1 MRSTVHA
8 LHAFFD
14 QTRPMDLANSEI
26 RLNKCIGKV
35 LDHGISI
42 FTADQVTVSIEFINQ
57 LTIIVRG
64 HSFETVKSNIV
75 SGTVLIHTFGQLEYS
90 FASPLDDESV
100 NNFIAC
106 LVAIPHRFAC
116 HRVDIG
122 DHLQVG
128 FNPFDRSNL

>member
-1 MRSTVHA
+1 MIEHA
-8 LHAFFD
+8 LHANSNE
-14 QTRPMDLANSEI
+14 TKPMDPVNAEI
-26 RLNKCIGKV
+26 RLNKCLNRI

-57 LTIIVRG
+57 LKIIVRG
-64 HSFETVKSNIV
+64 HSFETVKSSIV

-90 FASPLDDESV
+90 FATPVDHESV
-100 NNFIAC
+100 NNFISC
-106 LVAIPHRFAC
+106 LVAIPHRFVC

-128 FNPFDRSNL
+128 FNPFDRSNS